1 MINIPRWE
9 QRLDSYH
16 KALAR
21 LAEIVGASKKRALN
35 GFERDGL
42 VQRFEFTHE
51 LSWKLMKAYTEYQG
65 YDGIGGSRDAT
76 RKAFEMS
83 LISDG
88 QSWMDMIKSRSDAA
102 HNYEDSV
109 IDVLVDAVI
118 NRIILSSLIFVR
130 KWMRF
135 APTLTPDEWGRV
147 VYAKQ

>member
-35 GFERDGL
+35 EFERDGL

-51 LSWKLMKAYTEYQG
+51 LSWKLMKAYAEYQG

-88 QSWMDMIKSRSDAA
+88 QSWMDMIKSRNETS
-102 HNYEDSV
+102 HNYDGSMADDVVDS
-109 IDVLVDAVI
+109 II
-118 NRIILSSLIFVR
+118 NKFYPLLADYYQKMNSLS
-130 KWMRF
+130 
-135 APTLTPDEWGRV
+135 ALTPDDLFS
-147 VYAKQ
+147 K

>member
-35 GFERDGL
+35 EFERDGL

-51 LSWKLMKAYTEYQG
+51 LSWKLMKAYAEYQG
-65 YDGIGGSRDAT
+65 FDGIGGSRDAT

-88 QSWMDMIKSRSDAA
+88 QSWMDMIKSRNETS
-102 HNYEDSV
+102 HNYDGSMADDIVDS
-109 IDVLVDAVI
+109 II
-118 NRIILSSLIFVR
+118 NRFYPLLADFYQKMNSLS
-130 KWMRF
+130 
-135 APTLTPDEWGRV
+135 ALTPDDLFS
-147 VYAKQ
+147 K

>member
-51 LSWKLMKAYTEYQG
+51 LSWKLMKAYAEYQG

-88 QSWMDMIKSRSDAA
+88 QSWMDMIKSRNETS
-102 HNYEDSV
+102 HNYDGSMADDVVDS
-109 IDVLVDAVI
+109 II
-118 NRIILSSLIFVR
+118 NKFYPLLADFYQKMNSLS
-130 KWMRF
+130 
-135 APTLTPDEWGRV
+135 ALTPDDLFS
-147 VYAKQ
+147 K

>member
-21 LAEIVGASKKRALN
+21 LAEIVGTSKKRTLN
-35 GFERDGL
+35 EFERDGL

-51 LSWKLMKAYTEYQG
+51 LSWKLMKAYAEYQG
-65 YDGIGGSRDAT
+65 FDGIGGSRDAT

-88 QSWMDMIKSRSDAA
+88 QSWMDMIKSRNETS
-102 HNYEDSV
+102 HNYDGSMADDVVDS
-109 IDVLVDAVI
+109 II
-118 NRIILSSLIFVR
+118 NRFYPLLADFYQKMNSLS
-130 KWMRF
+130 
-135 APTLTPDEWGRV
+135 ALTPDDLFS
-147 VYAKQ
+147 K

>member
-21 LAEIVGASKKRALN
+21 LAEIIGASKKRALN
-35 GFERDGL
+35 EFERDGL

-51 LSWKLMKAYTEYQG
+51 LSWKLMKAYAEYQG
-65 YDGIGGSRDAT
+65 FDGIGGSRDAT

-88 QSWMDMIKSRSDAA
+88 QSWMDMIKSRNETS
-102 HNYEDSV
+102 HNYDGSMADDVVDS
-109 IDVLVDAVI
+109 II
-118 NRIILSSLIFVR
+118 NRFYPLLADFYQKMNSLS
-130 KWMRF
+130 
-135 APTLTPDEWGRV
+135 ALTPDDLFS
-147 VYAKQ
+147 K

>member
-35 GFERDGL
+35 EFERDGL

-51 LSWKLMKAYTEYQG
+51 LSWKLMKAYAEYQG
-65 YDGIGGSRDAT
+65 FDGIGGSRDAT

-88 QSWMDMIKSRSDAA
+88 QSWMDMIKSRNETS
-102 HNYEDSV
+102 HNYDGSMADDVVDSI
-109 IDVLVDAVI
+109 IDGFYPLLAEFYQKM
-118 NRIILSSLIFVR
+118 NSLS
-130 KWMRF
+130 
-135 APTLTPDEWGRV
+135 ALTPDDLFS
-147 VYAKQ
+147 K

>member
-35 GFERDGL
+35 EFERDGL

-51 LSWKLMKAYTEYQG
+51 LSWKLMKAYAEYQG
-65 YDGIGGSRDAT
+65 FDGIGGSRDAT

-88 QSWMDMIKSRSDAA
+88 QSWMDMIKRRNETS
-102 HNYEDSV
+102 HNNDGSMADDVVDS
-109 IDVLVDAVI
+109 II
-118 NRIILSSLIFVR
+118 NRFYPLLADFYQKMNSLS
-130 KWMRF
+130 
-135 APTLTPDEWGRV
+135 ALTPDDLFS
-147 VYAKQ
+147 K

>member
-35 GFERDGL
+35 EFERDGL

-51 LSWKLMKAYTEYQG
+51 LSWKLMKAYAEYQG
-65 YDGIGGSRDAT
+65 FDGIGGSRDAT

-88 QSWMDMIKSRSDAA
+88 QSWMDMIKSRNETS
-102 HNYEDSV
+102 HNYDGSMADDVVDS
-109 IDVLVDAVI
+109 II
-118 NRIILSSLIFVR
+118 NRFYPLLADFYQKMNSLSALI
-130 KWMRF
+130 
-135 APTLTPDEWGRV
+135 PDDLFS
-147 VYAKQ
+147 K

>member
-35 GFERDGL
+35 EFERDGL

-51 LSWKLMKAYTEYQG
+51 LSWKLMKAYAEYQG
-65 YDGIGGSRDAT
+65 FDGIGGSRDAT

-88 QSWMDMIKSRSDAA
+88 QSWMDMIKSRNETS
-102 HNYEDSV
+102 HNYDGSMADDVVDS
-109 IDVLVDAVI
+109 II
-118 NRIILSSLIFVR
+118 NRFYPLLADFYLKMNSLS
-130 KWMRF
+130 
-135 APTLTPDEWGRV
+135 ALTPDDLFS
-147 VYAKQ
+147 K

>member
-35 GFERDGL
+35 EFERDGL

-51 LSWKLMKAYTEYQG
+51 LSWKLMKAYAEYQG
-65 YDGIGGSRDAT
+65 FDGIGGSRDAT
-76 RKAFEMS
+76 RKAFEMN

-88 QSWMDMIKSRSDAA
+88 QSWMDMIKSRNETS
-102 HNYEDSV
+102 HNYDGSMADDVVDS
-109 IDVLVDAVI
+109 II
-118 NRIILSSLIFVR
+118 NRFYPLLADFYQKMNSLS
-130 KWMRF
+130 
-135 APTLTPDEWGRV
+135 ALTPDDLFS
-147 VYAKQ
+147 K

>member
-9 QRLDSYH
+9 QRLESYH

-35 GFERDGL
+35 EFERDGL

-51 LSWKLMKAYTEYQG
+51 LSWKLMKAYAEYQG
-65 YDGIGGSRDAT
+65 FDGIGGSRDAT

-88 QSWMDMIKSRSDAA
+88 QSWMDMIKSRNETS
-102 HNYEDSV
+102 HNYDGSMADDVVDS
-109 IDVLVDAVI
+109 II
-118 NRIILSSLIFVR
+118 NRFYPLLADFYQKMNSLS
-130 KWMRF
+130 
-135 APTLTPDEWGRV
+135 ALTPDDLFS
-147 VYAKQ
+147 K

>member
-21 LAEIVGASKKRALN
+21 LAEIVGASKKRTLN
-35 GFERDGL
+35 EFERDGL

-51 LSWKLMKAYTEYQG
+51 LSWKLMKAYAEYQG
-65 YDGIGGSRDAT
+65 FDSIGGSRDAT

-88 QSWMDMIKSRSDAA
+88 QSWMDMIKSRNETS
-102 HNYEDSV
+102 HNYDDSMAD
-109 IDVLVDAVI
+109 DVVDSII
-118 NRIILSSLIFVR
+118 NRFYPLLAEFYQKMNSLS
-130 KWMRF
+130 
-135 APTLTPDEWGRV
+135 ALTPDDLFS
-147 VYAKQ
+147 K

>member
-21 LAEIVGASKKRALN
+21 LAEIVGASKKRVLN
-35 GFERDGL
+35 EFERDGL

-51 LSWKLMKAYTEYQG
+51 LSWKLMKAYAEYQG
-65 YDGIGGSRDAT
+65 FDGIGGSRDAT

-88 QSWMDMIKSRSDAA
+88 QSWMDMIKSRNETS
-102 HNYEDSV
+102 HNYDGSMADDVVDS
-109 IDVLVDAVI
+109 II
-118 NRIILSSLIFVR
+118 NRFYPLLAEFYQKMNSLS
-130 KWMRF
+130 
-135 APTLTPDEWGRV
+135 ALTPDDLFS
-147 VYAKQ
+147 K

>member
-35 GFERDGL
+35 EFERDGL

-51 LSWKLMKAYTEYQG
+51 LSWKLMKAYAEYQG
-65 YDGIGGSRDAT
+65 FDCIGGSRDAT

-88 QSWMDMIKSRSDAA
+88 QSWMDMIKSRNETS
-102 HNYEDSV
+102 HNYDGSMADDVVDS
-109 IDVLVDAVI
+109 II
-118 NRIILSSLIFVR
+118 NRFYPLLADFYQKMNSLS
-130 KWMRF
+130 
-135 APTLTPDEWGRV
+135 ALTPDDLFS
-147 VYAKQ
+147 K

>member
-35 GFERDGL
+35 EFERDGL

-51 LSWKLMKAYTEYQG
+51 LSWKLMKAYAEYQG
-65 YDGIGGSRDAT
+65 FDGIGGSRDAT

-88 QSWMDMIKSRSDAA
+88 QSWMDMIKSRNETS
-102 HNYEDSV
+102 HNYDGSMADDVVDS
-109 IDVLVDAVI
+109 II
-118 NRIILSSLIFVR
+118 NRFYPLLADFYQKMNSLS
-130 KWMRF
+130 
-135 APTLTPDEWGRV
+135 ALTPDDLFS
-147 VYAKQ
+147 K

>member
-35 GFERDGL
+35 EFERDGL

-51 LSWKLMKAYTEYQG
+51 LSWKLMEAYAEYQG
-65 YDGIGGSRDAT
+65 FDGIGGSRDAT

-88 QSWMDMIKSRSDAA
+88 QSWMDMIKSRNETS
-102 HNYEDSV
+102 HNYDGSMADDVVDS
-109 IDVLVDAVI
+109 II
-118 NRIILSSLIFVR
+118 NRFYPLLADFYQKMNSLS
-130 KWMRF
+130 
-135 APTLTPDEWGRV
+135 ALTPDDLFS
-147 VYAKQ
+147 K

>member
-35 GFERDGL
+35 EFERDGL

-51 LSWKLMKAYTEYQG
+51 LSWKLMKAYAEYQG
-65 YDGIGGSRDAT
+65 FDGIGGSRDAT

-88 QSWMDMIKSRSDAA
+88 QSWMDMIKSRNETS
-102 HNYEDSV
+102 HNYDGSMADDVVDS
-109 IDVLVDAVI
+109 II
-118 NRIILSSLIFVR
+118 NRFYPLLADFYQKMNSLS
-130 KWMRF
+130 
-135 APTLTPDEWGRV
+135 ALTPDDFFS
-147 VYAKQ
+147 K

>member
-35 GFERDGL
+35 EFERDGL

-51 LSWKLMKAYTEYQG
+51 LSWKLMKAYAEYQG
-65 YDGIGGSRDAT
+65 FDGIGGSRDAT

-88 QSWMDMIKSRSDAA
+88 QSWMDMIKSRNETS
-102 HNYEDSV
+102 HNYDGSMADDVVDS
-109 IDVLVDAVI
+109 II
-118 NRIILSSLIFVR
+118 NRFYPLLAEFYQKMNSLS
-130 KWMRF
+130 
-135 APTLTPDEWGRV
+135 ALTPDDPFS
-147 VYAKQ
+147 K

>member
-35 GFERDGL
+35 EFERDGL

-51 LSWKLMKAYTEYQG
+51 LSWKLMKAYAEYQG
-65 YDGIGGSRDAT
+65 FDGIGGSRDAT
-76 RKAFEMS
+76 RKAIEMS

-88 QSWMDMIKSRSDAA
+88 QSWMDMIKSRNETS
-102 HNYEDSV
+102 HNYDGSMADDVVDS
-109 IDVLVDAVI
+109 II
-118 NRIILSSLIFVR
+118 NRFYPLLAEFYQKMNSLS
-130 KWMRF
+130 
-135 APTLTPDEWGRV
+135 ALTPDDLFS
-147 VYAKQ
+147 K

>member
-1 MINIPRWE
+1 MLNIPRWE

-35 GFERDGL
+35 EFERDGL

-51 LSWKLMKAYTEYQG
+51 LSWKLMKAYAEYQG
-65 YDGIGGSRDAT
+65 FDGIGGSRDAT

-88 QSWMDMIKSRSDAA
+88 QSWMDMIKSRNETS
-102 HNYEDSV
+102 HNYDGSMADDVVDS
-109 IDVLVDAVI
+109 II
-118 NRIILSSLIFVR
+118 NRFYPLLAEFYQKMNSLS
-130 KWMRF
+130 
-135 APTLTPDEWGRV
+135 ALTPDDLFS
-147 VYAKQ
+147 K

>member
-35 GFERDGL
+35 EFERDGL

-51 LSWKLMKAYTEYQG
+51 LSWKLMKAYAEYQG
-65 YDGIGGSRDAT
+65 FDGIGGSRDAT

-88 QSWMDMIKSRSDAA
+88 QSWMDMIKSRNETS
-102 HNYEDSV
+102 HNYDGSMADDVVDS
-109 IDVLVDAVI
+109 
-118 NRIILSSLIFVR
+118 IIYRFYPLLADFYQKMNSLS
-130 KWMRF
+130 
-135 APTLTPDEWGRV
+135 ALTPDDLFS
-147 VYAKQ
+147 K

>member
-21 LAEIVGASKKRALN
+21 LAEIVGASKNRALN
-35 GFERDGL
+35 EFERDGL

-51 LSWKLMKAYTEYQG
+51 LSWKLMKAYAEYQG
-65 YDGIGGSRDAT
+65 FDGIGGSRDAT

-88 QSWMDMIKSRSDAA
+88 QSWMDMIKSRNETS
-102 HNYEDSV
+102 HNYDGSMADDVVDS
-109 IDVLVDAVI
+109 II
-118 NRIILSSLIFVR
+118 NRFYPLLADFYQKMNSLS
-130 KWMRF
+130 
-135 APTLTPDEWGRV
+135 ALTPDDLFS
-147 VYAKQ
+147 K

>member
-35 GFERDGL
+35 EFERDGL

-51 LSWKLMKAYTEYQG
+51 LSWKLMKAYAEYQG
-65 YDGIGGSRDAT
+65 FDGIGGSRDAT

-88 QSWMDMIKSRSDAA
+88 QSWMDMIKSRNETS
-102 HNYEDSV
+102 HNYDGSMADDVVDS
-109 IDVLVDAVI
+109 II
-118 NRIILSSLIFVR
+118 NRFYPLLAEFYQKMNSLS
-130 KWMRF
+130 
-135 APTLTPDEWGRV
+135 ALTPDDFFS
-147 VYAKQ
+147 K

>member
-16 KALAR
+16 KALTR

-35 GFERDGL
+35 EFERDGL

-51 LSWKLMKAYTEYQG
+51 LSWKLMKAYAEYQG
-65 YDGIGGSRDAT
+65 FDGIGGSRDAT

-88 QSWMDMIKSRSDAA
+88 QSWMDMIKSRNETS
-102 HNYEDSV
+102 HNYDGSMADDVVDS
-109 IDVLVDAVI
+109 II
-118 NRIILSSLIFVR
+118 NRFYPLLAEFYQKMNSLS
-130 KWMRF
+130 
-135 APTLTPDEWGRV
+135 ALTPDDLFS
-147 VYAKQ
+147 K

>member
-35 GFERDGL
+35 EFERDGL

-51 LSWKLMKAYTEYQG
+51 LSWKLMKAYAEYQG
-65 YDGIGGSRDAT
+65 FDGIGGSRDAT
-76 RKAFEMS
+76 CKAFEMS

-88 QSWMDMIKSRSDAA
+88 QSWMDMIKSRNETS
-102 HNYEDSV
+102 HNYDGSMADDVVDS
-109 IDVLVDAVI
+109 II
-118 NRIILSSLIFVR
+118 NRFYPLLAEFYQKMNSLS
-130 KWMRF
+130 
-135 APTLTPDEWGRV
+135 ALTPDDLFS
-147 VYAKQ
+147 K

>member
-1 MINIPRWE
+1 MINIPHWE

-35 GFERDGL
+35 EFERDGL

-51 LSWKLMKAYTEYQG
+51 LSWKLMKAYAEYQG
-65 YDGIGGSRDAT
+65 FDGIGGSRDAT

-88 QSWMDMIKSRSDAA
+88 QSWMDMIKSRNETS
-102 HNYEDSV
+102 HNYDGSMADDVVDS
-109 IDVLVDAVI
+109 II
-118 NRIILSSLIFVR
+118 NRFYPLLAEFYQKMNSLS
-130 KWMRF
+130 
-135 APTLTPDEWGRV
+135 ALTPDDLFS
-147 VYAKQ
+147 K

>member
-35 GFERDGL
+35 EFERDGL

-51 LSWKLMKAYTEYQG
+51 LSWKLMKAYAEYQG

-88 QSWMDMIKSRSDAA
+88 QSWMDMIKSRNETS
-102 HNYEDSV
+102 HNYDGSMADDVVDS
-109 IDVLVDAVI
+109 II
-118 NRIILSSLIFVR
+118 NKYYPLLADFYQKMNSLS
-130 KWMRF
+130 
-135 APTLTPDEWGRV
+135 ALTPDDLFS
-147 VYAKQ
+147 K